1 MAKSLLDLG
10 MAALCHRPGELSYL
24 VSGIVGAH
32 SGILLT
38 HRGPAAV
45 SSEIGGNDSRDWK
58 VVGAFAIV

>member
-1 MAKSLLDLG
+1 MS
-10 MAALCHRPGELSYL
+10 
-24 VSGIVGAH
+24 AH

-45 SSEIGGNDSRDWK
+45 SSEVGGNDRRDWK

>member
-1 MAKSLLDLG
+1 M
-10 MAALCHRPGELSYL
+10 
-24 VSGIVGAH
+24 GAH

-45 SSEIGGNDSRDWK
+45 SSEIGGSGRRDWK